1 MQQWEYQSTEVKID
15 HTWSDDFKHEE
26 IEEHCNQGGKE
37 GWELVSV
44 VRSSNAPVHKGCILF
59 WKRPVA

>member
-37 GWELVSV
+37 GWEEGK
-44 VRSSNAPVHKGCILF
+44 KG
-59 WKRPVA
+59 R